1 MDDTVTPRMP
11 AALGGRRLGGRRGS
25 SALPRSRAALARLPR
40 VLKSTLAKVPGRR
53 MIQVTLNG
61 QPEVLDDGIT
71 VLALLERRQ
80 LAGKR
85 LAVERNGEIVPKARH
100 GETALAEGDRL
111 EIVVAV
117 GGG

>member
-1 MDDTVTPRMP
+1 
-11 AALGGRRLGGRRGS
+11 
-25 SALPRSRAALARLPR
+25 
-40 VLKSTLAKVPGRR
+40 

-61 QPEVLDDGIT
+61 QPTALPPDLT
-71 VLALLERRQ
+71 VLALLELRG

-85 LAVERNGEIVPKARH
+85 LAVERNGEIVPRARH
-100 GETALAEGDRL
+100 AEVSLAEGDRI